1 MYLSTVTIIVVIE
14 GYKFCF
20 HNVIKAVIAPVIT
33 IVDVAVVTSHIFLF
47 TFSLSK
53 HESAR
58 DGQTHP
64 RDHARASTHTRKIV
78 KYLIEDIVSCI
89 LSNCL

>member
-1 MYLSTVTIIVVIE
+1 MYLSTVTTIVVIE

-20 HNVIKAVIAPVIT
+20 HNVIKTKNPVIT

-53 HESAR
+53 HESAL